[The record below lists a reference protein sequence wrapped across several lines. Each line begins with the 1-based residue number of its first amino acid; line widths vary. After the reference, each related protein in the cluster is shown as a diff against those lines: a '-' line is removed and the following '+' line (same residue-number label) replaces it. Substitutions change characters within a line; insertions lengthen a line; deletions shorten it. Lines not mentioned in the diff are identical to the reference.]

1 MPAQLTEAQ
10 HGHWLLTLSGPLTIY
25 EVAEVKTTLKA
36 LPPTPD
42 QLSVHLADVD
52 EIDTAGL
59 QLLLVL
65 QKWLGEQLHLIH
77 HSEAVIELLDL
88 FQLAPLFGDEIVL
101 PQH

>member
-1 MPAQLTEAQ
+1 MPAQLIEAQ
-10 HGHWLLTLSGPLTIY
+10 SGNWLLTLSGPLTIY
-25 EVAEVKTTLKA
+25 EVADVRAVLKT
-36 LPPTPD
+36 LPPAPQ
-42 QLSVHLADVD
+42 QLSINLADVD

-65 QKWLGEQLHLIH
+65 NKWLGEHLHLTH
-77 HSEAVIELLDL
+77 HSEAVIEQLDL